1 MKLGIIGAMRG
12 EGETV
17 CRNMTNLTTVERTG
31 MTHLQFLHS
40 KTHTQT
46 LAHKGKSAEARHV
59 KGFVDGDDFAF
70 GEIHSLY
77 VVYLLI
83 SSLSI

>member
-1 MKLGIIGAMRG
+1 MLLKLLDAFG
-12 EGETV
+12 ELARAEHKHTSSK
-17 CRNMTNLTTVERTG
+17 RVERSG

-77 VVYLLI
+77 VVYQLI